1 MGQSGHI
8 ENGINS
14 DYDFSMNGINSDW
27 SVTII
32 NIVLIVILDIMIIVI
47 VSENGKPTD
56 KGINRG

>member
-27 SVTII
+27 SVTMI